1 MHFTIAALVTGWR
14 FYVLQLNCE
23 LYETQM
29 LKHYRRFFSSKR
41 CEIVGFEDVDDLV
54 EREED
59 VTPTQGNVEEIS
71 SPQATGEEI

>member
-1 MHFTIAALVTGWR
+1 
-14 FYVLQLNCE
+14 
-23 LYETQM
+23 M